1 GFRYLAFYRRAGLLE
16 PLRRVALHAR
26 CLGPR
31 WRFRLSGAVVEAAG
45 RDREITVRRDVQE
58 MQPRAR
64 AVVRAAAIA
73 EHVNAELRV
82 TETREV
88 RRAVHDVVRQ
98 PRVDLLHWR
107 KRTGAGSVRNRVLVL
122 RGLRR
127 RDVRGAHDHCSDYRG
142 YSVRAHGDL
151 RMTAEVLACF
161 ASGMLPPIPNAV
173 SR

>member
-1 GFRYLAFYRRAGLLE
+1 VRRDGQRLDAAAAEARDRDLLGIDAAVIGAAGTRVFRERPVDRSAELLGTR
-16 PLRRVALHAR
+16 RRVALHAR
-26 CLGPR
+26 ALGPR
-31 WRFRLSGAVVEAAG
+31 WRFRLTGAVVDAAG

-107 KRTGAGSVRNRVLVL
+107 
-122 RGLRR
+122 
-127 RDVRGAHDHCSDYRG
+127 
-142 YSVRAHGDL
+142 
-151 RMTAEVLACF
+151 
-161 ASGMLPPIPNAV
+161 
-173 SR
+173 